1 MRHFVSTAQF
11 YKSVEW
17 DNCKA
22 QVLSD
27 RMRADGSIV
36 CEYCGQV
43 ILKGFNPQA
52 RNNARALVFHHKTP
66 LTSQN
71 VNDTSVAINPNN
83 IACLHWNCHNEVHNR
98 FGNGG
103 GGLPEKKVYLITGA
117 PCSGKTTFARERLEP
132 NDLILDIDDIW
143 QTISGQPR
151 YTKPNSLKPLIFG
164 VRDELREM
172 IGRGAGSWRNAFI
185 IESLPS
191 KHDRERAADKY
202 KAHNVEII
210 TMDATKEE
218 CLQRLHENPN
228 GRDVKAYEGYI
239 AEYFSRY
246 SE

>member
-11 YKSVEW
+11 YKSVDW
-17 DNCKA
+17 ANCKA
-22 QVLSD
+22 QVLLD
-27 RMRADGSIV
+27 RQRADGTV
-36 CEYCGQV
+36 FCEFCGQP

-52 RNNARALVFHHKTP
+52 RNNSGAIVFHHKTF
-66 LTSQN
+66 LNNQN
-71 VNDTSVAINPNN
+71 VNDASVAINPLN
-83 IACLHWNCHNEVHNR
+83 IALLHWNCHNEIHRR
-98 FGNGG
+98 FGFGG

-151 YTKPNSLKPLIFG
+151 YTKPNSVKSLVFA
-164 VRDELREM
+164 VRDEIRDL

-202 KAHNVEII
+202 KAHNVEVV
-210 TMDATKEE
+210 TMDATAEE
-218 CLQRLHENPN
+218 CLQRLRENPN
-228 GRDVKAYEGYI
+228 GRDVQAYEGYI
-239 AEYFSRY
+239 NEYFERY

>member
-11 YKSVEW
+11 YKSLEW

-22 QVLSD
+22 QVLSE
-27 RMRADGSIV
+27 RMRADGSII
-36 CEYCGQV
+36 CEHCGEV

-52 RNNARALVFHHKTP
+52 RNNSGAIVFHHITY

-71 VNDTSVAINPNN
+71 VNDASVAINPNN
-83 IACLHWNCHNEVHNR
+83 IAVLHWRCHNEVHER
-98 FGNGG
+98 FGHGG
-103 GGLPEKKVYLITGA
+103 GGAPEKKVYLITGA

-151 YTKPNSLKPLIFG
+151 YTKPNSLKTLIFA
-164 VRDELREM
+164 VRDEIRGL
-172 IGRGAGSWRNAFI
+172 IGRGAGTWRNAYI

-191 KHDRERAADKY
+191 KSDRERAADRY
-202 KAHNVEII
+202 KAHNVEVI

-218 CLQRLHENPN
+218 CLQRLHAEPS
-228 GRDVKAYEGYI
+228 GRDVKAYEEYI
-239 AEYFSRY
+239 DEYFARY